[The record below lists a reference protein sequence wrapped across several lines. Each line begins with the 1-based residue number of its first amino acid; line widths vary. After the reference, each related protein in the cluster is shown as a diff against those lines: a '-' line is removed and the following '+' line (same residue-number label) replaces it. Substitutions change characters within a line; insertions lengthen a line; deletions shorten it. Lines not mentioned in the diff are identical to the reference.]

1 MSGRGGFK
9 NSRIDNPRPSGPQR
23 DSVQVFLFILY
34 YCNVFVIMVCFKT
47 THAQYLF

>member
-9 NSRIDNPRPSGPQR
+9 NSRIDNPRPSGPQGIV
-23 DSVQVFLFILY
+23 VQVSLFILY
-34 YCNVFVIMVCFKT
+34 YCNVFVIMVYFKT